1 MGSEGTSPSCCL
13 AEFHVDPE
21 TNSMELSSLIIVAQN
36 DTGGGLISM
45 LVMFGV
51 IFLIFY
57 FILIRP
63 QKKEME
69 RHQELLSGLKA
80 GDQVV
85 TAGGV
90 FGTIKS
96 VDGPVIQL
104 EIGGG
109 TKIKVDRD
117 KIQKTQDEFF
127 EEAEDGDDQDE
138 DDEDED

>member
-1 MGSEGTSPSCCL
+1 MDFPL
-13 AEFHVDPE
+13 
-21 TNSMELSSLIIVAQN
+21 LIVAQN
-36 DTGGGLISM
+36 GMGGELISM
-45 LVMFGV
+45 FVMFGF
-51 IFLIFY
+51 IFLIFW

-69 RHQELLSGLKA
+69 RHQELLSGLKV

-109 TKIKVDRD
+109 TKIKIDRE
-117 KIQKTQDEFF
+117 KVQKTQDEFF
-127 EEAEDGDDQDE
+127 EEEDKDNSSDDESGDDDE
-138 DDEDED
+138 DDGEW